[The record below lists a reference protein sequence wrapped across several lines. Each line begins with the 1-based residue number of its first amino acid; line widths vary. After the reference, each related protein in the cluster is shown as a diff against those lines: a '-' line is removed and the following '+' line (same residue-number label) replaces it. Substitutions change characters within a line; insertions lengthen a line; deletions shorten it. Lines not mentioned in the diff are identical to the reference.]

1 MFTLQH
7 LANNKPYLSPAA
19 MAELSLNSTLQELLL
34 YDLTIESSQ
43 LGKEVAK
50 ALEAN
55 PLLPGF
61 IVLEKGQLLGMI
73 SRRRFL
79 ECISRP
85 YGLEIFMKRPIKS
98 LYSLALTD
106 TLVFPSN
113 MLIVESAK
121 KCLQRPPELVDE
133 PIVVEI
139 EPQVYRLLD
148 IHQLLVAQSQIHE
161 LATKVINEQTK
172 SQMLQT
178 EKMASLGQMVAGI
191 AHEILNPVNFIAGN
205 LEYLANYSQDLID
218 LIAAYETEVN
228 YVPETVNNLREEIEI
243 DFLKDDMQQIVS
255 SMRLGTERLV
265 KIVNSLRNFSH
276 IGDGQ
281 QKPIDIHECLEST
294 LLILHNRIKYSIE
307 LVKDYG
313 KLPPVS
319 CYSGQLSQVF
329 VNIIGN
335 AVDALMEKVL
345 VAPKTWK
352 AQIRVSTEIVEAEG
366 KKWAKVRIGDNGP
379 GIPGEIQGRI
389 FETFFTTK
397 PVGKGTGLGLA
408 ISHQI
413 VTENHQG
420 KLNVRSQS
428 NKLEDFSANIN
439 TEFEIMLPLFT
450 AC

>member
-7 LANNKPYLSPAA
+7 LTDEIAHLSSPR
-19 MAELSLNSTLQELLL
+19 MENLSLDSTLQELLL
-34 YDLTIESSQ
+34 YDLSIESSQ
-43 LGKEVAK
+43 PGKEVAK

-55 PLLPGF
+55 PLLPGV

-73 SRRRFL
+73 SRRKFL
-79 ECISRP
+79 ECMSRP
-85 YGLEIFMKRPIKS
+85 YGLEIFMKRPVKS
-98 LYSLALTD
+98 LYLLVPTN
-106 TLVFPSN
+106 TLVVPCYT
-113 MLIVESAK
+113 LIVETAK
-121 KCLQRPPELVDE
+121 QCLQRSPELVDE

-148 IHQLLVAQSQIHE
+148 IHQLLVAQSRIHE
-161 LATKVINEQTK
+161 LATNLINEQTK

-178 EKMASLGQMVAGI
+178 EKMASLGQMVAGV

-218 LIAAYETEVN
+218 LITAYETQVN
-228 YVPETVNNLREEIEI
+228 PIPETVSKLREEIEI
-243 DFLKDDMQQIVS
+243 DFLKDDIQQIVN

-281 QKPIDIHECLEST
+281 QKAIDIHECLEST

-307 LVKDYG
+307 LVKNYG
-313 KLPPVS
+313 KLPLVS
-319 CYSGQLSQVF
+319 CYSGQLSQVL
-329 VNIIGN
+329 VNIISN
-335 AVDALMEKVL
+335 AIDALMEKL
-345 VAPKTWK
+345 SIAPKTWK
-352 AQIRVSTEIVEAEG
+352 AQITVSTEVVEAEG
-366 KKWAKVRIGDNGP
+366 RLWAVVRISDNGP
-379 GIPGEIQGRI
+379 GIPMEIQGRI

-397 PVGKGTGLGLA
+397 PVGQGTGLGLA

-413 VTENHQG
+413 ITEKHRG

-428 NKLEDFSANIN
+428 NKLEDFSASIS
-439 TEFEIMLPLFT
+439 TQFEIMLPL
-450 AC
+450 A

>member
-7 LANNKPYLSPAA
+7 LTDEIPHLSSLG
-19 MAELSLNSTLQELLL
+19 MENLSLDSTLQELLL
-34 YDLTIESSQ
+34 YDLSIESSQ
-43 LGKEVAK
+43 PGKEVAK
-50 ALEAN
+50 ALEVN
-55 PLLPGF
+55 PLLPGV

-73 SRRRFL
+73 SRRKFL
-79 ECISRP
+79 ECLSRP

-98 LYSLALTD
+98 LYLLVPNH
-106 TLVFPSN
+106 TLVVPCYT
-113 MLIVESAK
+113 LIVETAK
-121 KCLQRPPELVDE
+121 RCLQRSPELVDE

-148 IHQLLVAQSQIHE
+148 IHQLLVAQSRIHE
-161 LATKVINEQTK
+161 LATNLINEQTK
-172 SQMLQT
+172 SQLLQT
-178 EKMASLGQMVAGI
+178 EKMASLGQMVAGV

-205 LEYLANYSQDLID
+205 LEYLANYSQDFID
-218 LIAAYETEVN
+218 LITAYETEVN
-228 YVPETVNNLREEIEI
+228 PIPESVNNLRQEIEI
-243 DFLKDDMQQIVS
+243 DFLKDDVQQIVN

-281 QKPIDIHECLEST
+281 QKAIDIHECLEST

-307 LVKDYG
+307 LVKNYG

-329 VNIIGN
+329 VNIINN
-335 AVDALMEKVL
+335 AIDALMEKVSI
-345 VAPKTWK
+345 APKTWQ
-352 AQIRVSTEIVEAEG
+352 AQITVSTEVVEAEG
-366 KKWAKVRIGDNGP
+366 RLWAVVRISDNGS
-379 GIPGEIQGRI
+379 GIPLEIQGRI

-413 VTENHQG
+413 ITQNHRG

-428 NKLEDFSANIN
+428 NKLEDFSSSIS
-439 TEFEIMLPLFT
+439 TQFEIMLPL
-450 AC
+450 A

>member
-1 MFTLQH
+1 MFTLEH
-7 LANNKPYLSPAA
+7 
-19 MAELSLNSTLQELLL
+19 LSLTKMDNLCLDSTLQELRL
-34 YDLTIESSQ
+34 YDLSIESSQ
-43 LGKEVAK
+43 PGKEVAK

-73 SRRRFL
+73 SRRKFL
-79 ECISRP
+79 ECMSRP
-85 YGLEIFMKRPIKS
+85 YGPELFMKRPIKC
-98 LYSLALTD
+98 LYLLVSTD

-121 KCLQRPPELVDE
+121 RCLQRSPELVDE
-133 PIVVEI
+133 PVVIEI
-139 EPQVYRLLD
+139 EPKVYRLLD
-148 IHQLLVAQSQIHE
+148 IHQLLVAHSKIHE
-161 LATKVINEQTK
+161 LATKVINQQTK

-178 EKMASLGQMVAGI
+178 EKMASLGQMVAGV

-205 LEYLANYSQDLID
+205 LEYLDNYSQDLIN
-218 LIAAYETEVN
+218 LITAYETEVN
-228 YVPETVNNLREEIEI
+228 QIPETVDNLREEIEF
-243 DFLKDDMQQIVS
+243 DFLKEDMQQIVN

-281 QKPIDIHECLEST
+281 QKAIDLHECLEST
-294 LLILHNRIKYSIE
+294 LLILQNRIKYSIE
-307 LVKDYG
+307 LVKNYG
-313 KLPPVS
+313 KLPPVN

-335 AVDALMEKVL
+335 AIDALMEKVSI
-345 VAPKTWK
+345 APKTWK
-352 AQIRVSTEIVEAEG
+352 AQIIISSEIVEADG
-366 KKWAKVRIGDNGP
+366 KLWAVVRIADNGP
-379 GIPGEIQGRI
+379 GIPWEIQGRI

-413 VTENHQG
+413 ITENHRG

-428 NKLEDFSANIN
+428 QQLENFSPCIS
-439 TEFEIMLPLFT
+439 TEFEIMLPLT
-450 AC
+450 

>member
-7 LANNKPYLSPAA
+7 LTDEIPHLTSPR
-19 MAELSLNSTLQELLL
+19 MENLSLDSTLQELLL
-34 YDLTIESSQ
+34 YDLSIESSQ
-43 LGKEVAK
+43 PGKEIGK

-55 PLLPGF
+55 PLLPGV

-73 SRRRFL
+73 SRRKFL
-79 ECISRP
+79 ECMSRP
-85 YGLEIFMKRPIKS
+85 YGPELFMKRPVKS
-98 LYSLALTD
+98 LYSLVPTH
-106 TLVFPSN
+106 TLVVSCHT
-113 MLIVESAK
+113 LIVESAK
-121 KCLQRPPELVDE
+121 RCLQRSPELVDE

-148 IHQLLVAQSQIHE
+148 IHQLLVAQSHIHE
-161 LATKVINEQTK
+161 LATNLINEQTK

-178 EKMASLGQMVAGI
+178 EKMASLGQMVAGV
-191 AHEILNPVNFIAGN
+191 AHEILNPVNFITGN

-218 LIAAYETEVN
+218 LITAYETEVN
-228 YVPETVNNLREEIEI
+228 PAPETVSNLREEIEI
-243 DFLKDDMQQIVS
+243 DFLKDDIQQIVN

-307 LVKDYG
+307 LLKNYG

-329 VNIIGN
+329 VNIISN
-335 AVDALMEKVL
+335 AVDALMEKVSI
-345 VAPKTWK
+345 APKTWQ
-352 AQIRVSTEIVEAEG
+352 AQITISTEVVEAEDRL
-366 KKWAKVRIGDNGP
+366 WAVIQISDNGP
-379 GIPGEIQGRI
+379 GIALEIQGRI

-413 VTENHQG
+413 ITENHQG

-428 NKLEDFSANIN
+428 NKLEDFSPSIS
-439 TEFEIMLPLFT
+439 TQFEIMLPL
-450 AC
+450 A

>member
-1 MFTLQH
+1 MFTLNH
-7 LANNKPYLSPAA
+7 LTNDIPYLSVPGI
-19 MAELSLNSTLQELLL
+19 ENLSLDSTLQALSL
-34 YDLTIESSQ
+34 YDLSIESNQ
-43 LGKEVAK
+43 PGKLVAK

-79 ECISRP
+79 ECMSRP
-85 YGLEIFMKRPIKS
+85 YGPELFMKRAIKC
-98 LYSLALTD
+98 LYLLVPTD
-106 TLVFPSN
+106 TLLFSSN
-113 MLIVESAK
+113 TLIVESAK
-121 KCLQRPPELVDE
+121 RCLQRSPELVDE

-148 IHQLLVAQSQIHE
+148 IHQLLVAQSHIHE
-161 LATKVINEQTK
+161 LATNLINQQTK

-178 EKMASLGQMVAGI
+178 EKMASLGQMLAGV

-218 LIAAYETEVN
+218 LVTAYETEVN
-228 YVPETVNNLREEIEI
+228 HPPEGVSALREEIEI
-243 DFLKDDMQQIVS
+243 DFLKDDMQQIVN

-281 QKPIDIHECLEST
+281 HKPIDIHECLEST

-307 LVKDYG
+307 LIKNYG

-335 AVDALMEKVL
+335 AVDALMEKVSI
-345 VAPKTWK
+345 APKTWK
-352 AQIRVSTEIVEAEG
+352 GQITITTEVVETEG
-366 KKWAKVRIGDNGP
+366 KLWAVVRIADNGP
-379 GIPGEIQGRI
+379 GIPWEIQGRI

-413 VTENHQG
+413 IAENHRG

-428 NKLEDFSANIN
+428 NKSQDFSLSVN
-439 TEFEIMLPLFT
+439 TEFEIMLPL
-450 AC
+450 A

>member
-7 LANNKPYLSPAA
+7 LTDEIPYLPLPG
-19 MAELSLNSTLQELLL
+19 MENLSLDSTLQELLL
-34 YDLTIESSQ
+34 YDFAIESTQ
-43 LGKEVAK
+43 PGKEVAK

-55 PLLPGF
+55 PLVPGF
-61 IVLEKGQLLGMI
+61 IVLEKGQLLGMV

-79 ECISRP
+79 ECMSRP

-98 LYSLALTD
+98 LYSLALTN
-106 TLVFPSN
+106 TLVFSSN
-113 MLIVESAK
+113 TLIVESAK
-121 KCLQRPPELVDE
+121 RSLQRPPELVDQ
-133 PIVVEI
+133 PVVVEI

-148 IHQLLVAQSQIHE
+148 VHQLLVAQSHIHE
-161 LATKVINEQTK
+161 LATNLINQQTK

-178 EKMASLGQMVAGI
+178 EKMASLGQMVAGV

-205 LEYLANYSQDLID
+205 LEYLSNYSQDLID
-218 LIAAYETEVN
+218 LITAYETEIN
-228 YVPETVNNLREEIEI
+228 HVPETVNNLREEIEI
-243 DFLKDDMQQIVS
+243 DFLKDDMQQIVN

-294 LLILHNRIKYSIE
+294 LLILQNRIKYSIE
-307 LVKDYG
+307 LVKNYG
-313 KLPPVS
+313 KLPSVT
-319 CYSGQLSQVF
+319 CYSGQLSQVL

-335 AVDALMEKVL
+335 AVDALMEKVSI
-345 VAPKTWK
+345 APKTWK
-352 AQIRVSTEIVEAEG
+352 AQITITTEIVEAEG
-366 KKWAKVRIGDNGP
+366 QRWAAVRIADNGP
-379 GIPGEIQGRI
+379 GIPWEIQGRI

-413 VTENHQG
+413 ITENHRG

-428 NKLEDFSANIN
+428 NKLEDFSPSIS
-439 TEFEIMLPLFT
+439 TEFEIMLPL
-450 AC
+450 A